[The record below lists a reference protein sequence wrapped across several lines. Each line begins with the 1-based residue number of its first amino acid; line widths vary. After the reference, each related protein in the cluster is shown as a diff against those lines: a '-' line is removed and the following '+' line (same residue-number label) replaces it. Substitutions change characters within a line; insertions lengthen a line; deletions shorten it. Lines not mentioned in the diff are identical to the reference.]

1 MALRGLVRRNAGWIA
16 EFGPHSWPCAEK
28 RSDHLLGV
36 AKDPRDG
43 ALTALLGVLQ
53 RGNSLPVSDLGVGAG
68 VEEDGHNLLI
78 TPRSVAQNHCLE

>member
-1 MALRGLVRRNAGWIA
+1 MVPKPKFDCCEIVGAT
-16 EFGPHSWPCAEK
+16 
-28 RSDHLLGV
+28 GV
-36 AKDPRDG
+36 TVSA
-43 ALTALLGVLQ
+43 TALLGVLQ